1 MIRRGTIVAAVA
13 AVSVLAVG
21 CSSGN
26 GGATSVD
33 TVASKTLPPELSH
46 ITIAA
51 VPVTDDAGLYVAQDQ
66 GLFKAAGLTVTIDP
80 VISSAAV
87 AAGMDRGTYAISA
100 GNSVS
105 YIQDQTSH
113 AANLEIVAEGSL
125 MQPGNEGLYTVAGS
139 TISGISALR
148 GKRIGVN
155 SLNSIGTVLIDS
167 LLQSYGVQPDSVRFV
182 QVPQGFA
189 GMAAALQ
196 RDTIDVAWLPEPYGS
211 MDEVTYGLQE
221 LTDLDQGANTDF
233 PVAWYVATKA
243 WAKKYP
249 RTLAAFLSALQEG
262 QRMADTSRVYV
273 ERAMEELPEPY
284 TVPASLAPVMSVEE
298 YPVNV
303 APDIDLST
311 VQQVADLMYQVKML
325 KTPFQVSSMLT
336 SG

>member
-1 MIRRGTIVAAVA
+1 M
-13 AVSVLAVG
+13 
-21 CSSGN
+21 
-26 GGATSVD
+26 
-33 TVASKTLPPELSH
+33 
-46 ITIAA
+46 
-51 VPVTDDAGLYVAQDQ
+51 
-66 GLFKAAGLTVTIDP
+66 
-80 VISSAAV
+80 
-87 AAGMDRGTYAISA
+87 
-100 GNSVS
+100 
-105 YIQDQTSH
+105 
-113 AANLEIVAEGSL
+113 
-125 MQPGNEGLYTVAGS
+125 
-139 TISGISALR
+139 
-148 GKRIGVN
+148 
-155 SLNSIGTVLIDS
+155 
-167 LLQSYGVQPDSVRFV
+167 RFV
-182 QVPQGFA
+182 QIPQGFA

-221 LTDLDQGANTDF
+221 LTDLDQGANSDF

-336 SG
+336 SR